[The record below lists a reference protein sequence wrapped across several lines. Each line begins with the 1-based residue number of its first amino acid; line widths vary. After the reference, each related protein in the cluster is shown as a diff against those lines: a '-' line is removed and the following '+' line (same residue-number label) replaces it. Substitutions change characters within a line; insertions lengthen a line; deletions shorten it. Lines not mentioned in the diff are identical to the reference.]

1 MLWYLLDQNVEFVMR
16 YENSGW
22 LQKDNDAYLL
32 RMCRE
37 DNVDGMPSVTERL
50 RRASLQSP
58 DNNQQI
64 DFTRLVELFDVWLF
78 QADHPTFAQ
87 RVNLF

>member
-1 MLWYLLDQNVEFVMR
+1 MSW
-16 YENSGW
+16 
-22 LQKDNDAYLL
+22 
-32 RMCRE
+32 E
-37 DNVDGMPSVTERL
+37 DTVDGMPSVTERL

-58 DNNQQI
+58 ENNQQI
-64 DFTRLVELFDVWLF
+64 DFSRLEELFDVWLF